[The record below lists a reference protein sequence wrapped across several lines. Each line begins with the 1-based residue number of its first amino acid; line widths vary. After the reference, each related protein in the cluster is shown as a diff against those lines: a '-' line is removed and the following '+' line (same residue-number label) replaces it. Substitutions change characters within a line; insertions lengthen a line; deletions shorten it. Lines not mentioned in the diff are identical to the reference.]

1 MAAKPSSRAS
11 RPLDGSGRKAPPCP
25 VTAYARAVVGGR
37 IVAGRLVRLACER
50 HLADLKVGVK
60 RGLVWDGAAAR
71 HAIDFFGHL
80 RHSTG
85 EWAGEPFVLQ
95 GWQQF
100 VVGSLYGWKRKD
112 GLRRFRTAY
121 VEVARKNGK
130 SVLLAGTALY
140 ALIADGEP
148 GAHVY
153 SAATT
158 RDQARIVFGEAE
170 RMVAASSA
178 LQSRITRTVNN
189 LAVLPTS
196 SWFRPLSADASKMDG
211 LNIHFA
217 AVDEVHE
224 HPGPEIIQ
232 KLNTATGARRQ
243 PLIFEITTAGYD
255 RHSVCRQHH
264 EFSVKALEGTVPM
277 ESSDSWFAYIATID
291 EGDDWTDEK
300 VWVKANP
307 SLGVTVKL
315 DDLKRQIDEAR
326 EMPAQQNAIRRLR
339 LNEWTEQVTRWLDMS
354 VWEEGGLPAATDW
367 RIVKHELEELEGK
380 LLGRECYGGLD
391 LARVND
397 LSAFVLVFPPT
408 LDEALGKLADKWI
421 VTCRFWIPEDDIVR
435 RVRRDRVPYDVW
447 RDQGFLTATPGN
459 ATDFA
464 FIEAEI
470 LELASRHDLREL
482 SYDRTF
488 AGEIVQHLQD
498 EGLNLVQFG
507 QGFLSMA
514 APTAELERLSVSRS
528 LWHGGH
534 PVLRWNASNVAVRHD
549 PAGNIKPDKE
559 RSRERIDG
567 IVAICN
573 ALGRALARDV
583 NAGRSVYE
591 TRGILML

>member
-1 MAAKPSSRAS
+1 MATARKSA
-11 RPLDGSGRKAPPCP
+11 SGRKALACP
-25 VTAYARAVVGGR
+25 VTAWARKV
-37 IVAGRLVRLACER
+37 VAGKVVAGHLTRLACQR
-50 HLADLKVGVK
+50 HLDDLASGKE
-60 RGLVWDGAAAR
+60 RGLVWNRDAAL
-71 HAIDFFGHL
+71 HATEFFSHL

-85 EWAGEPFVLQ
+85 EWAGQPFELQ
-95 GWQQF
+95 PWQQF
-100 VVGSLYGWKRKD
+100 VVGAVFGWKRAD

-130 SVLLAGTALY
+130 SALLAGIALY
-140 ALIADGEP
+140 ALVADGEA

-153 SAATT
+153 AAATT

-170 RMVAASSA
+170 RMVAASPALSA
-178 LQSRITRTVNN
+178 RVTRTVNN
-189 LAVLPTS
+189 LAVLPTA

-211 LNIHFA
+211 LNVHFA

-243 PLIFEITTAGYD
+243 PLIVEITTAGHD

-264 EFSVKALEGTVPM
+264 EFSVKVLEGTLPS
-277 ESSDSWFAYIATID
+277 ETADPWFAFIATID
-291 EGDDWTDEK
+291 TGDDWTDPR

-307 SLGVTVKL
+307 SLAVTVKP

-339 LNEWTEQVTRWLDMS
+339 LNEWTEQVTRWLDMD
-354 VWEEGGLPAATDW
+354 VWAEGGLAPETSGAT
-367 RIVKHELEELEGK
+367 IKMELERLER
-380 LLGRECYGGLD
+380 LLAGRECYGGLD

-397 LSAFVLVFPPT
+397 LSAFLLLFPPT
-408 LDEALGKLADKWI
+408 REGSLGDLADKWI
-421 VTCRFWIPEDDIVR
+421 ALSRFWVPEEDILR
-435 RVRRDRVPYDVW
+435 RARRDRVPYDVW

-470 LELASRHDLREL
+470 VNLAGRFDLREL

-498 EGLNLVQFG
+498 EGINLVQFG

-514 APTAELERLSVSRS
+514 APTAELERLAVSRL

-559 RSRERIDG
+559 RSSERIDG
-567 IVAICN
+567 IVALCN
-573 ALGRALARDV
+573 ALGRAMLRDES
-583 NAGRSVYE
+583 AGRSVYQA
-591 TRGILML
+591 RGPMLL

>member
-1 MAAKPSSRAS
+1 MTAWA
-11 RPLDGSGRKAPPCP
+11 RK
-25 VTAYARAVVGGR
+25 VVDGR
-37 IVAGRLVRLACER
+37 IVAGHLTRLACQR
-50 HLADLKVGVK
+50 HLGDLKAGK
-60 RGLVWDGAAAR
+60 ARGLVWDRAAAL
-71 HAIDFFGHL
+71 HAIEFFSHL

-85 EWAGEPFVLQ
+85 EWAGQPFDLQ
-95 GWQQF
+95 PWQQF
-100 VVGSLYGWKRKD
+100 VVGSVFGWKRAD

-130 SVLLAGTALY
+130 SALLAGIALY
-140 ALIADGEP
+140 ALVADGEA

-153 SAATT
+153 AAATT

-170 RMVAASSA
+170 RMVAASPALSA
-178 LQSRITRTVNN
+178 RVTRTVNN
-189 LAVLPTS
+189 LAVLPTA

-211 LNIHFA
+211 LNVHFA

-243 PLIFEITTAGYD
+243 PLIVEITTAGHD

-264 EFSVKALEGTVPM
+264 EFSVKALEGTLPQ
-277 ESSDSWFAYIATID
+277 ETADPWFGFIATID
-291 EGDDWTDEK
+291 EGDDWTDPK

-307 SLGVTVKL
+307 SLGVTVKI

-339 LNEWTEQVTRWLDMS
+339 LNEWTEQVTRWLDME
-354 VWEEGGLPAATDW
+354 VWAEGGLPVTAGGAD
-367 RIVKHELEELEGK
+367 IAGELARLEQ
-380 LLGRECYGGLD
+380 LLAGRECYGGLD

-397 LSAFVLVFPPT
+397 LSAFLLLFPPT
-408 LDEALGKLADKWI
+408 RDPALGDLAGKWI
-421 VTCRFWIPEDDIVR
+421 VLSRFWVPEEDILR
-435 RVRRDRVPYDVW
+435 RARRDRVPYDVW
-447 RDQGFLTATPGN
+447 RDQGFLVATPGN

-470 LELASRHDLREL
+470 VSLAGRFDLREL
-482 SYDRTF
+482 AYDRTF

-514 APTAELERLSVSRS
+514 APTAELERLAVSRL

-559 RSRERIDG
+559 RSSERIDG
-567 IVAICN
+567 IVALCN
-573 ALGRALARDV
+573 ALGRAMLRDES
-583 NAGRSVYE
+583 AGRSIYAARRPMV
-591 TRGILML
+591 L

>member
-1 MAAKPSSRAS
+1 MAAQRKSGP
-11 RPLDGSGRKAPPCP
+11 GRKTPSCP
-25 VTAYARAVVGGR
+25 VTAWARKVVEGKV
-37 IVAGRLVRLACER
+37 VAGHLTRLACQR
-50 HLADLKVGVK
+50 HLDDLKAGK
-60 RGLVWDGAAAR
+60 DRGLVWDRDAAL
-71 HAIDFFGHL
+71 HAIEFFSHL

-85 EWAGEPFVLQ
+85 EWAGQPFDLQ
-95 GWQQF
+95 PWQQF
-100 VVGSLYGWKRKD
+100 VVGSVFGWKRAA

-130 SVLLAGTALY
+130 SALLAGIALY
-140 ALIADGEP
+140 ALVADGEA

-153 SAATT
+153 AAATT

-170 RMVAASSA
+170 RMVAASPALSA
-178 LQSRITRTVNN
+178 RVTRTVNN
-189 LAVLPTS
+189 LAVLPTA

-211 LNIHFA
+211 LNVHFA

-243 PLIFEITTAGYD
+243 PLIVEITTAGHD

-264 EFSVKALEGTVPM
+264 EFSVKALEGTLPS
-277 ESSDSWFAYIATID
+277 ETADPWFAFIATID
-291 EGDDWTDEK
+291 AGDDWTDPK
-300 VWVKANP
+300 VWGKANP

-339 LNEWTEQVTRWLDMS
+339 LNEWTEQVTRWLDME
-354 VWEEGGLPAATDW
+354 VWAEGGLSATASGAD
-367 RIVKHELEELEGK
+367 IAGELSRLEQ
-380 LLGRECYGGLD
+380 LLAGRECYGGLD

-397 LSAFVLVFPPT
+397 LSAFLLLFPPT
-408 LDEALGKLADKWI
+408 RDAALGSLAEKWI
-421 VTCRFWIPEDDIVR
+421 VLSRFWVPEEDIGR
-435 RVRRDRVPYDVW
+435 RARRDRVPYDVW
-447 RDQGFLTATPGN
+447 RDQGFLVATPGN

-470 LELASRHDLREL
+470 VSLAGRFDLREL
-482 SYDRTF
+482 AYDRTF

-498 EGLNLVQFG
+498 EGIPLVQFG

-514 APTAELERLSVSRS
+514 APTAELERLAVSRL

-559 RSRERIDG
+559 RSSERIDG
-567 IVAICN
+567 IVALCN
-573 ALGRALARDV
+573 ALGRAMLRDES
-583 NAGRSVYE
+583 AGRSVYQA
-591 TRGILML
+591 RGPMLL

>member
-1 MAAKPSSRAS
+1 MAAQRKSGP
-11 RPLDGSGRKAPPCP
+11 GRKTPSCP
-25 VTAYARAVVGGR
+25 VTAWARKVVEGKV
-37 IVAGRLVRLACER
+37 VAGHLTRLACQR
-50 HLADLKVGVK
+50 HLDDLKAGK
-60 RGLVWDGAAAR
+60 DRGLVWDREAAL
-71 HAIDFFGHL
+71 HAIEFFSHL

-85 EWAGEPFVLQ
+85 EWAGQPFDLQ
-95 GWQQF
+95 PWQQF
-100 VVGSLYGWKRKD
+100 VVGSVFGWKRAD

-130 SVLLAGTALY
+130 SALLAGIALY
-140 ALIADGEP
+140 ALVADGEA

-153 SAATT
+153 AAATT

-170 RMVAASSA
+170 RMVAASPALSA
-178 LQSRITRTVNN
+178 RVTRTVNN
-189 LAVLPTS
+189 LAVLPTA

-211 LNIHFA
+211 LNVHFA

-243 PLIFEITTAGYD
+243 PLIFEITTAGHD

-264 EFSVKALEGTVPM
+264 EFSVKALESTLP
-277 ESSDSWFAYIATID
+277 EETADPWFAFIATID
-291 EGDDWTDEK
+291 AGDDWTDPK

-339 LNEWTEQVTRWLDMS
+339 LNEWTEQVTRWLDME
-354 VWEEGGLPAATDW
+354 VWAEGGLSATVGGAD
-367 RIVKHELEELEGK
+367 IAGELSRLEQ
-380 LLGRECYGGLD
+380 LLAGRECYGGLD

-397 LSAFVLVFPPT
+397 LSAFLLLFPPT
-408 LDEALGKLADKWI
+408 RDAALGSLAEKWI
-421 VTCRFWIPEDDIVR
+421 VLSRFWVPEEDIGR
-435 RVRRDRVPYDVW
+435 RARRDRVPYDVW
-447 RDQGFLTATPGN
+447 RDQGFLVATPGN

-470 LELASRHDLREL
+470 IALAGRFDLREL
-482 SYDRTF
+482 AYDRTF

-498 EGLNLVQFG
+498 EGINLVQFG

-514 APTAELERLSVSRS
+514 APTAELERLAVSRL

-534 PVLRWNASNVAVRHD
+534 PVLRWNASNVAVRQD

-559 RSRERIDG
+559 RSSERIDG
-567 IVAICN
+567 IVALCN
-573 ALGRALARDV
+573 ALGRAMMRDES
-583 NAGRSVYE
+583 AGRSVYQA
-591 TRGILML
+591 RGPMLL

>member
-1 MAAKPSSRAS
+1 MTAWA
-11 RPLDGSGRKAPPCP
+11 RK
-25 VTAYARAVVGGR
+25 V
-37 IVAGRLVRLACER
+37 VAGKLVAGHLTRLACQR
-50 HLADLKVGVK
+50 HLDDLKLGKK
-60 RGLVWDGAAAR
+60 RGLAWDRAAAL
-71 HAIDFFGHL
+71 HAIEFFSHL

-85 EWAGEPFVLQ
+85 EWAGQPFDLQ
-95 GWQQF
+95 PWQQF
-100 VVGSLYGWKRKD
+100 AVGSIFGWKRAD

-130 SVLLAGTALY
+130 SALLAGIALY
-140 ALIADGEP
+140 ALVADGEA

-153 SAATT
+153 AAATT

-170 RMVAASSA
+170 RMVAASPALSA
-178 LQSRITRTVNN
+178 RVTRTVNN
-189 LAVLPTS
+189 LAVLPTA

-211 LNIHFA
+211 LNVHFA

-224 HPGPEIIQ
+224 HSGPEIIQ

-243 PLIFEITTAGYD
+243 PLIVEITTAGHD

-264 EFSVKALEGTVPM
+264 EFSVKTLEGTLPQ
-277 ESSDSWFAYIATID
+277 ETADPWFAFIATID
-291 EGDDWTDEK
+291 EGDDWTDPR
-300 VWVKANP
+300 VWIKANP
-307 SLGVTVKL
+307 SLGVTVKR

-339 LNEWTEQVTRWLDMS
+339 LNEWTEQVTRWLDME
-354 VWEEGGLPAATDW
+354 VWAEGGLPATTSGTDI
-367 RIVKHELEELEGK
+367 RGELARLEQ
-380 LLGRECYGGLD
+380 LLAGRECYGGLD

-397 LSAFVLVFPPT
+397 LSAFLLLFPPT
-408 LDEALGKLADKWI
+408 RDAAFGSLAEKWI
-421 VTCRFWIPEDDIVR
+421 VLSRFWVPEEDIR
-435 RVRRDRVPYDVW
+435 RRARRDRVPYDVW
-447 RDQGFLTATPGN
+447 RDQGFLVATPSN

-470 LELASRHDLREL
+470 VNLAGRFDLREL
-482 SYDRTF
+482 AYDRTF

-498 EGLNLVQFG
+498 EGINLVQFG

-514 APTAELERLSVSRS
+514 APTAELERLAVSRL

-559 RSRERIDG
+559 CSSERIDG
-567 IVAICN
+567 IVALCN
-573 ALGRALARDV
+573 ALGRAMLRDET
-583 NAGRSVYE
+583 AGRSVYQA
-591 TRGILML
+591 RGPMLL

>member
-1 MAAKPSSRAS
+1 MTAWA
-11 RPLDGSGRKAPPCP
+11 RK
-25 VTAYARAVVGGR
+25 V
-37 IVAGRLVRLACER
+37 VAGKLVAGHLTRLACQR
-50 HLADLKVGVK
+50 LLGDLKAGK
-60 RGLVWDGAAAR
+60 DRGLVWDRDAAL
-71 HAIDFFGHL
+71 HAIEFFSHL

-85 EWAGEPFVLQ
+85 EWAGQPFDLQ
-95 GWQQF
+95 PWQQF
-100 VVGSLYGWKRKD
+100 VVGSVFGWKRAD

-130 SVLLAGTALY
+130 SALLAGIALY
-140 ALIADGEP
+140 ALVADGEA

-153 SAATT
+153 AAATT

-170 RMVAASSA
+170 RMVAASPALSA
-178 LQSRITRTVNN
+178 RVTRTVNN
-189 LAVLPTS
+189 LAVLPTA

-211 LNIHFA
+211 LNVHFA

-243 PLIFEITTAGYD
+243 PLIVEITTAGHD

-264 EFSVKALEGTVPM
+264 EFSVKALEGTLPQ
-277 ESSDSWFAYIATID
+277 ETADPWFAFIATID
-291 EGDDWTDEK
+291 AGDDWTDPT
-300 VWVKANP
+300 VWGKANP
-307 SLGVTVKL
+307 SLGVTVKV

-339 LNEWTEQVTRWLDMS
+339 LNEWTEQVTRWLDME
-354 VWEEGGLPAATDW
+354 VWAEGGLPATASGTD
-367 RIVKHELEELEGK
+367 IAAELSRLER
-380 LLGRECYGGLD
+380 LLAGRACYGGLD

-397 LSAFVLVFPPT
+397 LSALMLLFPPT
-408 LDEALGKLADKWI
+408 RDPALGSLAEKWI
-421 VTCRFWIPEDDIVR
+421 VLSRFWAPEEDILR
-435 RVRRDRVPYDVW
+435 RARRDRVPYDVW

-470 LELASRHDLREL
+470 IALAGRFDLREL

-498 EGLNLVQFG
+498 EGIPLVQFG

-514 APTAELERLSVSRS
+514 APTAELERLAVSRL

-559 RSRERIDG
+559 RSSERIDG
-567 IVAICN
+567 IVALCN
-573 ALGRALARDV
+573 ALGRAMMRDET
-583 NAGRSVYE
+583 AGRSVYQA
-591 TRGILML
+591 RGPMLL

>member
-1 MAAKPSSRAS
+1 MAATRKSRHS
-11 RPLDGSGRKAPPCP
+11 RKAPACP
-25 VTAYARAVVGGR
+25 VTAYARAVTGGR
-37 IVAGRLVRLACER
+37 VVAGRLVKLACAR
-50 HLADLKVGVK
+50 HLEDLKTGK
-60 RGLVWDGAAAR
+60 SRGLSWDRTAAL
-71 HAIDFFGHL
+71 HAIEFFTHL

-85 EWAGEPFVLQ
+85 EWAGQPFVLQ
-95 GWQQF
+95 PWQAF
-100 VVGSLYGWKRKD
+100 VVGAVFGWKRAD

-130 SVLLAGTALY
+130 SALLAGIALY

-153 SAATT
+153 AAATT

-170 RMVAASSA
+170 RMVAASPA
-178 LQSRITRTVNN
+178 LSSRVTKTVNN
-189 LAVLPTS
+189 LAVLPTA

-211 LNIHFA
+211 LNVHLA

-243 PLIFEITTAGYD
+243 PLIVEITTAGYD

-264 EFSVKALEGTVPM
+264 EFSVKALEGTVPH
-277 ESSDSWFAYIATID
+277 ETAASWFAYIATID
-291 EGDDWTDEK
+291 EGDDWTDAD

-307 SLGVTVKL
+307 SLGVTVKP

-339 LNEWTEQVTRWLDMS
+339 LNEWTEQVTRWLDME
-354 VWEEGGLPAATDW
+354 VWAEGGPADGTDW
-367 RIVKHELEELEGK
+367 QDIRTGLDDLEQK

-397 LSAFVLVFPPT
+397 LSALVLLFPPT
-408 LDEALGKLADKWI
+408 RDTSLGDLAEKWI
-421 VTCRFWIPEDDIVR
+421 ALPRFWVPEDDILR
-435 RVRRDRVPYDVW
+435 RGKRDRVPYATW
-447 RDQGFLTATPGN
+447 RDQGFLDATPGN

-470 LELASRHDLREL
+470 IALAGRYDLREL

-498 EGLNLVQFG
+498 EGINLVQFG

-514 APTAELERLSVSRS
+514 APTAELERLSVSRL

-559 RSRERIDG
+559 RSSERIDG

-573 ALGRALARDV
+573 ALGRALLRDA
-583 NAGRSVYE
+583 NAGRSVYDS
-591 TRGILML
+591 RSILVL

>member
-1 MAAKPSSRAS
+1 MTAWA
-11 RPLDGSGRKAPPCP
+11 RK
-25 VTAYARAVVGGR
+25 VVDGR
-37 IVAGRLVRLACER
+37 IVAGHLTRLACQR
-50 HLADLKVGVK
+50 HLDDLKAGK
-60 RGLVWDGAAAR
+60 DRGLVWDRDAAL
-71 HAIDFFGHL
+71 HAIEFFSHL

-85 EWAGEPFVLQ
+85 EWAGQPFDLQ
-95 GWQQF
+95 PWQQF
-100 VVGSLYGWKRKD
+100 VVGSVFGWKRAD

-130 SVLLAGTALY
+130 SALLAGIALY
-140 ALIADGEP
+140 ALVADGEA

-153 SAATT
+153 AAATT

-170 RMVAASSA
+170 RMVAASPALSA
-178 LQSRITRTVNN
+178 RVTRTVNN
-189 LAVLPTS
+189 LAVLPTA

-211 LNIHFA
+211 LNVHFA

-243 PLIFEITTAGYD
+243 PLIFEITTAGHD

-264 EFSVKALEGTVPM
+264 EFSVKALEGTLP
-277 ESSDSWFAYIATID
+277 EETADPWFAFIATID
-291 EGDDWTDEK
+291 EGDDWTDPK
-300 VWVKANP
+300 VWGKANP

-339 LNEWTEQVTRWLDMS
+339 LNEWTEQVTRWLDME
-354 VWEEGGLPAATDW
+354 VWAEGGLPATTSGTDI
-367 RIVKHELEELEGK
+367 RGELARLER
-380 LLGRECYGGLD
+380 LLAGRECYGGLD

-397 LSAFVLVFPPT
+397 LSAFLLLFPPT
-408 LDEALGKLADKWI
+408 RDPALGSLAEKWI
-421 VTCRFWIPEDDIVR
+421 MLSRFWVPEDDILR
-435 RVRRDRVPYDVW
+435 RARRDRVPYDVW
-447 RDQGFLTATPGN
+447 RDQGLLTATPGN

-470 LELASRHDLREL
+470 VSLAGRFDLREL
-482 SYDRTF
+482 AYDRTF

-498 EGLNLVQFG
+498 EGINLVQFG

-514 APTAELERLSVSRS
+514 APTAELERLAASRL

-534 PVLRWNASNVAVRHD
+534 PVLRWNASNVAVRQD

-559 RSRERIDG
+559 RSSERIDG
-567 IVAICN
+567 IVALCN
-573 ALGRALARDV
+573 ALGRAMLRDET
-583 NAGRSVYE
+583 AGRAVYQA
-591 TRGILML
+591 RGPMLL

>member
-1 MAAKPSSRAS
+1 MQP
-11 RPLDGSGRKAPPCP
+11 
-25 VTAYARAVVGGR
+25 
-37 IVAGRLVRLACER
+37 
-50 HLADLKVGVK
+50 
-60 RGLVWDGAAAR
+60 
-71 HAIDFFGHL
+71 
-80 RHSTG
+80 
-85 EWAGEPFVLQ
+85 
-95 GWQQF
+95 WQQF
-100 VVGSLYGWKRKD
+100 AVGSIFGWKRAD

-130 SVLLAGTALY
+130 SALLAGIALY
-140 ALIADGEP
+140 ALVADGEA

-153 SAATT
+153 AAATT

-170 RMVAASSA
+170 RMVAASPALSA
-178 LQSRITRTVNN
+178 RVTRTVNN
-189 LAVLPTS
+189 LAVLPTA

-211 LNIHFA
+211 LNVHFA

-243 PLIFEITTAGYD
+243 PLIVEITTAGHD

-264 EFSVKALEGTVPM
+264 EFSVKTLEGTLPQ
-277 ESSDSWFAYIATID
+277 ETADPWFAFIATID
-291 EGDDWTDEK
+291 EGDDWTDPR
-300 VWVKANP
+300 VWIKANP
-307 SLGVTVKL
+307 SLGVTVKR

-339 LNEWTEQVTRWLDMS
+339 LNEWTEQVTRWLDME
-354 VWEEGGLPAATDW
+354 VWAEGGLPVTAGGAD
-367 RIVKHELEELEGK
+367 IAGELSRLEQ
-380 LLGRECYGGLD
+380 LLAGRECYGGLD
-391 LARVND
+391 LARVHD
-397 LSAFVLVFPPT
+397 LSAFLLLFPPT
-408 LDEALGKLADKWI
+408 RDAALGSLAEKWI
-421 VTCRFWIPEDDIVR
+421 VLSRFWVPEEDIGR
-435 RVRRDRVPYDVW
+435 RARRDRVPYDVW
-447 RDQGFLTATPGN
+447 RDQGFLVATPGN

-470 LELASRHDLREL
+470 ISLASRFDLREL
-482 SYDRTF
+482 SYDRTL

-514 APTAELERLSVSRS
+514 APTAELERLAVSRL

-559 RSRERIDG
+559 RSSERIDG
-567 IVAICN
+567 IVALCN
-573 ALGRALARDV
+573 ALGRAMLRDES
-583 NAGRSVYE
+583 AGRSVYQA
-591 TRGILML
+591 RGPMLL

>member
-1 MAAKPSSRAS
+1 
-11 RPLDGSGRKAPPCP
+11 
-25 VTAYARAVVGGR
+25 VTAWARKV
-37 IVAGRLVRLACER
+37 VAGKLVAGHLTRLACQR
-50 HLADLKVGVK
+50 HLDDLASGKE
-60 RGLVWDGAAAR
+60 RGLAWDRDAAL
-71 HAIDFFGHL
+71 HAIEFFSHL

-85 EWAGEPFVLQ
+85 EWAGQPFDLQ
-95 GWQQF
+95 PWQQF
-100 VVGSLYGWKRKD
+100 VVGAVFGWKRAD

-130 SVLLAGTALY
+130 SALLAGIALY
-140 ALIADGEP
+140 ALVADGEA

-153 SAATT
+153 AAATT

-170 RMVAASSA
+170 RMVAASPALSA
-178 LQSRITRTVNN
+178 RVTRTVNN
-189 LAVLPTS
+189 LAVLPTA

-211 LNIHFA
+211 LNVHFA

-243 PLIFEITTAGYD
+243 PLIVEITTAGHD

-264 EFSVKALEGTVPM
+264 EFSVKTLEGTLPQ
-277 ESSDSWFAYIATID
+277 ETADPWFAFIATID
-291 EGDDWTDEK
+291 AGDDWTDPK
-300 VWVKANP
+300 VWIKANP
-307 SLGVTVKL
+307 SLGVTVKR

-339 LNEWTEQVTRWLDMS
+339 LNEWTEQVTRWLDMG
-354 VWEEGGLPAATDW
+354 VWAEGGLAPETSGATIAAEME
-367 RIVKHELEELEGK
+367 RLGR
-380 LLGRECYGGLD
+380 LLAGRECYGGLD

-397 LSAFVLVFPPT
+397 LSAFMLLFPPT
-408 LDEALGKLADKWI
+408 RDPALGGLAQKWI
-421 VTCRFWIPEDDIVR
+421 VLSRFWVPEEDILR
-435 RVRRDRVPYDVW
+435 RARRDRVPYDVW

-470 LELASRHDLREL
+470 IALAGRFDLREL
-482 SYDRTF
+482 AYDRTF

-498 EGLNLVQFG
+498 EGINLVQFG

-514 APTAELERLSVSRS
+514 APTAELERLAVSRL

-559 RSRERIDG
+559 RSSERIDG
-567 IVAICN
+567 IVALCN
-573 ALGRALARDV
+573 ALGRAMLRDES
-583 NAGRSVYE
+583 AGRSVYQA
-591 TRGILML
+591 RGPMLL

>member
-1 MAAKPSSRAS
+1 MARAT
-11 RPLDGSGRKAPPCP
+11 RPAACP
-25 VTAYARAVVGGR
+25 VTAWARKV
-37 IVAGRLVRLACER
+37 VAGKLVAGHLTRLACQR
-50 HLADLKVGVK
+50 HLDDLASGKE
-60 RGLVWDGAAAR
+60 RGLAWDRDAAL
-71 HAIDFFGHL
+71 HAIEFFSHL

-85 EWAGEPFVLQ
+85 EWAGQPFDLQ
-95 GWQQF
+95 PWQQF
-100 VVGSLYGWKRKD
+100 VVGAVFGWKRAD

-130 SVLLAGTALY
+130 SALLAGIALY
-140 ALIADGEP
+140 ALVADGEA

-153 SAATT
+153 AAATT

-170 RMVAASSA
+170 RMVAASPALSA
-178 LQSRITRTVNN
+178 RVTRTVNN
-189 LAVLPTS
+189 LAVLPTA

-211 LNIHFA
+211 LNVHFA

-243 PLIFEITTAGYD
+243 PLIVEITTAGHD

-264 EFSVKALEGTVPM
+264 EFSVKTLEGTLPQ
-277 ESSDSWFAYIATID
+277 ETADPWFAFIATID
-291 EGDDWTDEK
+291 AGDDWTDPK
-300 VWVKANP
+300 VWIKANP
-307 SLGVTVKL
+307 SLGVTVKR

-339 LNEWTEQVTRWLDMS
+339 LNEWTEQVTRWLDMG
-354 VWEEGGLPAATDW
+354 VWAEGGLAPETSGATIAAEME
-367 RIVKHELEELEGK
+367 RLGR
-380 LLGRECYGGLD
+380 LLAGRECYGGLD

-397 LSAFVLVFPPT
+397 LSAFMLLFPPT
-408 LDEALGKLADKWI
+408 RDPALGGLAQKWI
-421 VTCRFWIPEDDIVR
+421 VLSRFWVPEEDILR
-435 RVRRDRVPYDVW
+435 RARRDRVPYDVW

-470 LELASRHDLREL
+470 IALAGRFDLREL
-482 SYDRTF
+482 AYDRTF

-498 EGLNLVQFG
+498 EGINLVQFG

-514 APTAELERLSVSRS
+514 APTAELERLAVSRL

-559 RSRERIDG
+559 RSSERIDG
-567 IVAICN
+567 IVALCN
-573 ALGRALARDV
+573 ALGRAMLRDES
-583 NAGRSVYE
+583 AGRSVYQA
-591 TRGILML
+591 RGPMLL

>member
-1 MAAKPSSRAS
+1 M
-11 RPLDGSGRKAPPCP
+11 GKARNGARSCP
-25 VTAYARAVVGGR
+25 VTAYARSVTSVE
-37 IVAGRLVRLACER
+37 IVAGQLVKLACAR
-50 HLADLKVGVK
+50 HLEDMKTGK
-60 RGLVWDGAAAR
+60 TRGLSWDRAAAL
-71 HAIDFFGHL
+71 HAIEFFSHL

-85 EWAGEPFVLQ
+85 EWAGQPFVLQ
-95 GWQQF
+95 PWQQF
-100 VVGSLYGWKRKD
+100 VVGSVFGWKRAD

-130 SVLLAGTALY
+130 SALLAGIALY
-140 ALIADGEP
+140 ALIADGEA

-153 SAATT
+153 AAATT

-170 RMVAASSA
+170 RMVAASPALSA
-178 LQSRITRTVNN
+178 RVTRTVNN
-189 LAVLPTS
+189 LAVLPTA

-211 LNIHFA
+211 LNVHLA

-243 PLIFEITTAGYD
+243 PLIVEITTAGHD

-264 EFSVKALEGTVPM
+264 EFSVKALEGSVPH
-277 ESSDSWFAYIATID
+277 ETAASWFAYIATID
-291 EGDDWTDEK
+291 AGDDWTDPA

-307 SLGVTVKL
+307 SLGVTVKR

-339 LNEWTEQVTRWLDMS
+339 LNEWTEQVTRWLDMD
-354 VWEEGGLPAATDW
+354 VWAEGGPAPATDW
-367 RIVKHELEELEGK
+367 QDIDAGLADLEQK

-397 LSAFVLVFPPT
+397 LSAFVLLFPPT
-408 LDEALGKLADKWI
+408 LDPALGDLAEKWI
-421 VTCRFWIPEDDIVR
+421 VLPRFWVPEEDILR
-435 RVRRDRVPYDVW
+435 RGKRDRVPYATW
-447 RDQGFLTATPGN
+447 RDQGFLTATRGN
-459 ATDFA
+459 ATDFG

-470 LELASRHDLREL
+470 IALAGRYDLREL

-514 APTAELERLSVSRS
+514 APTAELERLSVSRA

-559 RSRERIDG
+559 RSSERIDG

-573 ALGRALARDV
+573 ALGRALLRDA
-583 NAGRSVYE
+583 NAGRSVYDS
-591 TRGILML
+591 RSILVL